1 MYMAYVR
8 ATVRQ
13 LEQPLLPFALL
24 ATNPAQELVPVQL
37 EASPTAQMR
46 AMRQLIGLRKMWNA
60 HFVSLRS
67 DQFFFL
73 CAWSSI
79 YTASARVQQLAGLS
93 LGIVRTQYQQRR
105 WLVTRPV
112 WRAGELVAWCEEV
125 ALQEEPAEY
134 VPTITLSE
142 RNMLRLALAPST
154 AFHVSA

>member
-1 MYMAYVR
+1 MYLTYVR

-24 ATNPAQELVPVQL
+24 ATNPAQEIVPVQL
-37 EASPTAQMR
+37 DVSFAARTQ
-46 AMRQLIGLRKMWNA
+46 AMHQLVRLRKTWNA
-60 HFVSLRS
+60 HFATLRS

-79 YTASARVQQLAGLS
+79 RSASARVQQLAGLS
-93 LGIVRTQYQQRR
+93 LGIARTMYPQRR

-112 WRAGELVAWCEEV
+112 WRAGELVAWCEEIV
-125 ALQEEPAEY
+125 LQEEPAEY

-142 RNMLRLALAPST
+142 GNMLRLALAPFT
-154 AFHVSA
+154 AHTQA